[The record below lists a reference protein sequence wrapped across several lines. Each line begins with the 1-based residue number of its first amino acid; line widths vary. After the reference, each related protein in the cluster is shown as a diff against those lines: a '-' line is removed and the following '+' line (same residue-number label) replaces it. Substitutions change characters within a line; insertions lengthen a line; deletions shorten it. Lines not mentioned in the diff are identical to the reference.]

1 MNVLDTKIYKDGNR
15 TIVVF
20 NNTNPKTED
29 IIKNI
34 IGAATGNVLQ
44 SEKIANIVPMK
55 TTPEPMPVIPQIFG
69 DIGEQTIASL
79 HIRISLIRMDSK

>member
-34 IGAATGNVLQ
+34 R
-44 SEKIANIVPMK
+44 
-55 TTPEPMPVIPQIFG
+55 
-69 DIGEQTIASL
+69 D
-79 HIRISLIRMDSK
+79 R